1 MADDNPA
8 PEVAKRRYFTI
19 QAVRIAGIACLLG
32 AIYLR
37 QAESADLLG
46 LPLVLVVLG
55 ALLMVGAPR
64 VLARRWR
71 SGPR

>member
-1 MADDNPA
+1 MADNDPA
-8 PEVAKRRYFTI
+8 PETAKRRYFTI

-37 QAESADLLG
+37 QAQGADLLG

-55 ALLMVGAPR
+55 ALLMVAAPR
-64 VLARRWR
+64 MLARRWR

>member
-37 QAESADLLG
+37 QAEGADLLG

-55 ALLMVGAPR
+55 ALLMIGAPR